1 MCCIGFALMLTF
13 SAQDI
18 LTPGFVKSGIV
29 IAETEIKPDES
40 ISGTIYME
48 KTHLPITLMLSSVN
62 NPVIFNLKIETP
74 EGVTINKEYSGGLLK
89 FTPDTS
95 GDYIISIK
103 NLSLKSSV
111 VTISYGSTVNDG
123 NTVFV
128 TALWLG
134 LLIGGNYLVVHS
146 HFLSTKRA
154 IL

>member
-1 MCCIGFALMLTF
+1 MLTF

-29 IAETEIKPDES
+29 ISDTEIKPDET
-40 ISGTIYME
+40 ISGTIHTE

-62 NPVIFNLKIETP
+62 NPVIFNIKIETP
-74 EGVTINKEYSGGLLK
+74 EGATINKDYSGGLLK

-103 NLSLKSSV
+103 NLSLKPSV
-111 VTISYGSTVNDG
+111 ITMSYGSEVDDG

-128 TALWLG
+128 TVVWLG

-146 HFLSTKRA
+146 HFLNTKRA